1 MKNQEGEATTQKILV
16 VEDSGEVANVLRHA
30 LEGSGFRV
38 VTVGNGL
45 AALEAVP
52 RERPDLVIL
61 DLLLPGLD
69 GLEVCRRLRLQ
80 PETRYLPILILSAKA
95 EETTKVVGLELGAD
109 DYVVKPAGISEVVAR
124 VRALLR
130 RVSPQPQVSLLR
142 VGTLEVDI
150 DRYTVTVAG
159 RQVEL
164 TAKEFALLL
173 ALLEAKGRVLSRSQL
188 MEKVWGFERGTG
200 IDTRTLDVHIRR
212 LRRKLE
218 PEDRR
223 IVTVRSLGYR
233 FELTG

>member
-1 MKNQEGEATTQKILV
+1 MREVEPATQKILV
-16 VEDSGEVANVLRHA
+16 VEDSGEVANALRHT

-52 RERPDLVIL
+52 REKPDLVIL
-61 DLLLPGLD
+61 DLVLPGLD
-69 GLEVCRRLRLQ
+69 GLEVCRRIRLQ
-80 PETRYLPILILSAKA
+80 RETRYLPILILSAKA
-95 EETTKVVGLELGAD
+95 EEATKVVGLELGAD
-109 DYVVKPAGISEVVAR
+109 DYVVKPAGIGEVVAR

-130 RVSPQPQVSLLR
+130 RASPQPQPSLLR

-150 DRYTVTVAG
+150 ERYTLTVAG
-159 RQVEL
+159 RPIDL

-173 ALLEAKGRVLSRSQL
+173 ALLDGKGRVLSRGQL
-188 MEKVWGFERGTG
+188 MEKVWGYEKGTG

-212 LRRKLE
+212 LRRKLQ

-233 FELTG
+233 FELTP

>member
-1 MKNQEGEATTQKILV
+1 M
-16 VEDSGEVANVLRHA
+16 VEDSGEVADALRHT

-45 AALEAVP
+45 AALEAVS
-52 RERPDLVIL
+52 RESPDLVIL
-61 DLLLPGLD
+61 DLLLPGMD

-80 PETRYLPILILSAKA
+80 PETRYIPILILSAKA
-95 EETTKVVGLELGAD
+95 EEATKVVGLELGAD
-109 DYVVKPAGISEVVAR
+109 DYVVKPVGISEVVAR

-150 DRYTVTVAG
+150 DRYTVMVAG
-159 RQVEL
+159 RPADL

-188 MEKVWGFERGTG
+188 MEDVWGFEKGTG

-218 PEDRR
+218 PEDHR

-233 FELTG
+233 FDLTG

>member
-1 MKNQEGEATTQKILV
+1 MREFESAAQKILV
-16 VEDSGEVANVLRHA
+16 VEDSVEVANALRHT

-52 RERPDLVIL
+52 SEKPDLVIL
-61 DLLLPGLD
+61 DLVLPGLD
-69 GLEVCRRLRLQ
+69 GLEVCRRIRLQ
-80 PETRYLPILILSAKA
+80 QETRYLPILILSAKA
-95 EETTKVVGLELGAD
+95 EEATKVVGLELGAD
-109 DYVVKPAGISEVVAR
+109 DYVVKPAGIGEVVAR

-130 RVSPQPQVSLLR
+130 RASPQPQPSLLR

-150 DRYTVTVAG
+150 ERYTLTVAG
-159 RQVEL
+159 RPVDL

-173 ALLEAKGRVLSRSQL
+173 ALLEGKGRVLSRGQL
-188 MEKVWGFERGTG
+188 MEKVWGYEKGTG

-212 LRRKLE
+212 LRRKLQ
-218 PEDRR
+218 PEDGR

-233 FELTG
+233 LELTP

>member
-1 MKNQEGEATTQKILV
+1 V
-16 VEDSGEVANVLRHA
+16 VEDSGEVADALRHT

-45 AALEAVP
+45 AALEAVS
-52 RERPDLVIL
+52 RESPDLVIL
-61 DLLLPGLD
+61 DLLLPGMD

-80 PETRYLPILILSAKA
+80 PETRYIPILILSAKA
-95 EETTKVVGLELGAD
+95 EEATKVVGLELGAD
-109 DYVVKPAGISEVVAR
+109 DYVVKPVGISEVVAR

-150 DRYTVTVAG
+150 DRYTVMVAG
-159 RQVEL
+159 RPADL

-188 MEKVWGFERGTG
+188 MEDVWGFEKGTG

-218 PEDRR
+218 PEDHR

-233 FELTG
+233 FDLTG